1 MNLVLAYDGSDSSKT
16 ALALTKKLAKEM
28 KAKVN
33 VVVSRIGGRASDTKA
48 IDKAEM
54 QLKFVEEALAEAGIT
69 CEQHL
74 LIRGLQ
80 PGEDIVDFAEEVQAD
95 FIIVGIFKTSR
106 VGKIIT
112 GSTAQHVILNATCPV
127 ITVK

>member
-1 MNLVLAYDGSDSSKT
+1 MNLLLAYDGSEPSKS

-28 KAKVN
+28 NAKVN
-33 VVVSRIGGRASDTKA
+33 VVVSRVGGRASDTKD

-54 QLKFVEEALAEAGIT
+54 QLKFVEEALAQAGVT
-69 CEQHL
+69 CQQHL
-74 LIRGLQ
+74 LIRGLE

-95 FIIVGIFKTSR
+95 FIIVGIVKTSR

-112 GSTAQHVILNATCPV
+112 GSTAQYVILNARCPV

>member
-16 ALALTKKLAKEM
+16 ALELTKKLAKEM

-33 VVVSRIGGRASDTKA
+33 VVVSRIGGRTSDTKA
-48 IDKAEM
+48 IDEAEM
-54 QLKFVEEALAEAGIT
+54 QLKFVEEELAKAGIT
-69 CEQHL
+69 YEQHL

-95 FIIVGIFKTSR
+95 FIIVGIVKTSR

-112 GSTAQHVILNATCPV
+112 GSTAQHVILNASCPV

>member
-16 ALALTKKLAKEM
+16 ALELTKKLAKEM
-28 KAKVN
+28 NAKVN
-33 VVVSRIGGRASDTKA
+33 VIVSRIGGSASDAKA
-48 IDKAEM
+48 IEEAEM
-54 QLKFVEEALAEAGIT
+54 QLKFVQESLSNAGIG

-80 PGEDIVDFAEEVQAD
+80 PGEDIVDFAEKVQAD
-95 FIIVGIFKTSR
+95 FIVVGIVKTSR

-112 GSTAQHVILNATCPV
+112 GSTAQYVILNATCPV

>member
-1 MNLVLAYDGSDSSKT
+1 MNLLLAYDGSDSSKA
-16 ALALTKKLAKEM
+16 ALELTKKLAKEM
-28 KAKVN
+28 NAKVN
-33 VVVSRIGGRASDTKA
+33 VVVSRIGGSASDTKD
-48 IDKAEM
+48 IDEAEM
-54 QLKFVEEALAEAGIT
+54 QLKFVEDALAAAGIT
-69 CEQHL
+69 CKQHL

-95 FIIVGIFKTSR
+95 FIIVGIVKTSR
-106 VGKIIT
+106 VGKILT

>member
-16 ALALTKKLAKEM
+16 ALELTKKLAKEM

-48 IDKAEM
+48 IDEAEM
-54 QLKFVEEALAEAGIT
+54 QLEFVEEALAEAGIT
-69 CEQHL
+69 YEQHL

-95 FIIVGIFKTSR
+95 FIIVGIVKTSR

>member
-1 MNLVLAYDGSDSSKT
+1 MNLLLAYDGSEPSKS

-33 VVVSRIGGRASDTKA
+33 VVVSRVGGRTSDTKD
-48 IDKAEM
+48 IDKAEL
-54 QLKFVEEALAEAGIT
+54 QLKFVEDALAQAGVT
-69 CEQHL
+69 CQQHL
-74 LIRGLQ
+74 LIRGLD

-95 FIIVGIFKTSR
+95 FIIVGIVKTSR

-112 GSTAQHVILNATCPV
+112 GSTAQYVILNARCPV

>member
-16 ALALTKKLAKEM
+16 ALELTKKLAKEM

-48 IDKAEM
+48 IDEAEM
-54 QLKFVEEALAEAGIT
+54 QLKFVEGALAEAGIT
-69 CEQHL
+69 CKQHL

-95 FIIVGIFKTSR
+95 FIIVGIVKTSR
-106 VGKIIT
+106 VGKIMT
-112 GSTAQHVILNATCPV
+112 GSTAQHVILNAHCPV
-127 ITVK
+127 ISVK

>member
-1 MNLVLAYDGSDSSKT
+1 MNLLLAYDGSDSSKT
-16 ALALTKKLAKEM
+16 ALELTKKLAKEM

-48 IDKAEM
+48 IDEAEM
-54 QLKFVEEALAEAGIT
+54 QLKFVEEALAAAGVT

-95 FIIVGIFKTSR
+95 FIIVGIVKTSR

-112 GSTAQHVILNATCPV
+112 GSTAQHVILNAHCPV

>member
-1 MNLVLAYDGSDSSKT
+1 MNLVLAYDGSDASKT
-16 ALALTKKLAKEM
+16 ALDLTKKLAKEM
-28 KAKVN
+28 NAKVN
-33 VVVSRIGGRASDTKA
+33 VVVSRIGGRASDTKD
-48 IDKAEM
+48 IDEAEM
-54 QLKFVEEALAEAGIT
+54 QLKFVEEALAEAGIN

-80 PGEDIVDFAEEVQAD
+80 PGEDIVDFAEDVHAD
-95 FIIVGIFKTSR
+95 FIIVGVAKTSR
-106 VGKIIT
+106 VGKILT

>member
-1 MNLVLAYDGSDSSKT
+1 MKLLLAYDGSESSKT

-28 KAKVN
+28 NAKVN
-33 VVVSRIGGRASDTKA
+33 VVVSRVGGRASDTKD
-48 IDKAEM
+48 IDEAEM
-54 QLKFVEEALAEAGIT
+54 QLKFVEESLRESGIA

-80 PGEDIVDFAEEVQAD
+80 PGEDIVDFAEEVETD
-95 FIIVGIFKTSR
+95 FIIIGIVKTSR

-112 GSTAQHVILNATCPV
+112 GSTAQHVILNAACPV

>member
-1 MNLVLAYDGSDSSKT
+1 MNLLLAYDGSEPSKS

-28 KAKVN
+28 NAKVN
-33 VVVSRIGGRASDTKA
+33 VVVSRVGGRASDTKD

-54 QLKFVEEALAEAGIT
+54 QLKFVEDALAQAGVT
-69 CEQHL
+69 CQQHL
-74 LIRGLQ
+74 LIRGLD

-95 FIIVGIFKTSR
+95 FIIVGIVKTSR

-112 GSTAQHVILNATCPV
+112 GSTAQYVILNARCPV